1 MSESANHCLHDLE
14 EKELKNLAT
23 HPGPKQYLAF
33 NEMAHRTRED
43 PAGWEPTFWP
53 GPKPKAPHVEL
64 AFLLWSQQFNGE
76 RDLTLQQKQDARIK
90 ELECG
95 IRPDPESLVT
105 QFYNAIHKEI
115 QVPAVAAEQKD
126 AP

>member
-1 MSESANHCLHDLE
+1 MSEPANHCLHDLE

-64 AFLLWSQQFNGE
+64 AFLSCEHRMWSWRSFYGHSSSMGKGTSRFNRSRMPGS
-76 RDLTLQQKQDARIK
+76 K
-90 ELECG
+90 
-95 IRPDPESLVT
+95 
-105 QFYNAIHKEI
+105 N
-115 QVPAVAAEQKD
+115 
-126 AP
+126 